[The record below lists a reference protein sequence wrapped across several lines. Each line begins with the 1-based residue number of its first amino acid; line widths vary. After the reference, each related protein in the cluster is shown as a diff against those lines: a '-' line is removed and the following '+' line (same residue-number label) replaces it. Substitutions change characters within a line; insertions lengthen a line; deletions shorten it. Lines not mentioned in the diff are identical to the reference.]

1 MPPGTDSTETVNGRS
16 SSLAGLL
23 ADALGDLAPEQI
35 SARAKIAA
43 ALWMV
48 GGEQA
53 LTAHTGG
60 FAPWLVKRL
69 RAHIETNIET
79 PLRLEDVAGL
89 ARVSRSH
96 FSRAFKKTF
105 GEPFSRYVMGVRLER
120 ARRLL
125 IDTNQSISEI
135 ALACGLSDQSHL
147 TRLFHRRYGAPPR
160 AWRRV
165 HGWPVASASE
175 QPLGFRR
182 PGDQA
187 AARS

>member
-1 MPPGTDSTETVNGRS
+1 MQPGSDSTETANGRPFG
-16 SSLAGLL
+16 LAGLL

-35 SARAKIAA
+35 GARAKIAT

-48 GGEQA
+48 GGETTLMA
-53 LTAHTGG
+53 RTGG
-60 FAPWLVKRL
+60 FAPWQVKRL
-69 RAHIETNIET
+69 KTHIEANIET
-79 PLRLEDVAGL
+79 PLRLEDAAGL

-105 GEPFSRYVMGVRLER
+105 GEPYSRYVMTVRLER

-125 IDTNQSISEI
+125 IGTNQSISEI

-147 TRLFHRRYGAPPR
+147 TRLFHRRYGAPPH

-165 HGWPVASASE
+165 HGWPVASAAE
-175 QPLGFRR
+175 
-182 PGDQA
+182 
-187 AARS
+187 